1 MGSEMCRR
9 DSLRIAEQVLIFE
22 NEWRVWEIANLLRR
36 VELCQLPYF
45 QLLSSCSLT
54 FINNRKD
61 GLTVFTEL
69 NTGGEE

>member
-1 MGSEMCRR
+1 M
-9 DSLRIAEQVLIFE
+9 
-22 NEWRVWEIANLLRR
+22 ANLLRR

-61 GLTVFTEL
+61 GLTVFNEL

>member
-1 MGSEMCRR
+1 M
-9 DSLRIAEQVLIFE
+9 IAEQVFIFE

-61 GLTVFTEL
+61 GLTVFNEL